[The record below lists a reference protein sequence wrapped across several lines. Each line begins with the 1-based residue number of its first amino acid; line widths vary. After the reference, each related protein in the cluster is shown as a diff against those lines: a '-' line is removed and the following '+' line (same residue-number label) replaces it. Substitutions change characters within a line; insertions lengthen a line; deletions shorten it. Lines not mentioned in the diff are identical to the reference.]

1 MANEITPY
9 QLAPALDLVAI
20 RANSDYYP
28 RLRDFAP
35 ESARGTLAQIVAMAY
50 TYTGRR
56 FDDNE
61 LRFVASSLYNEL
73 MADNDRC
80 GTANITPQEVAHA
93 IRQAIIADSLYG
105 VNVASLYKAVRT
117 YCLGEGQDAQRAAN
131 ARKTEE
137 RRKALG
143 NTPAGALLATYAGKL
158 LESSNTTEQ

>member
-9 QLAPALDLVAI
+9 QAPVALDLVEI
-20 RANSDYYP
+20 RSNSDYYP
-28 RLRDFAP
+28 RLRNFSP

-61 LRFVASSLYNEL
+61 LRFVAASLYSEL
-73 MADNDRC
+73 MADTDRC
-80 GTANITPQEVAHA
+80 GCANITPQEIAHA
-93 IRQAIIADSLYG
+93 IKQAIIADTMYG
-105 VNVASLYKAVRT
+105 LNVASLYKAVRN

-143 NTPAGALLATYAGKL
+143 STPAGALLATYAGKL
-158 LESSNTTEQ
+158 LESSNTTKK